1 MEMENQMQVGKKKIG
16 IIGGGNMG
24 EAFAGAMI
32 KTGIF
37 QPSFITISDIMPERL
52 NFLKKTYGIN
62 ITQDNFMVFDS
73 CDVLILAVKP
83 QQMDHLLT
91 GISRHPNY
99 AVRKRKLIISIAA
112 GITIGKIEN
121 LLYKSL
127 DDYSRKMLPVI
138 RVMPNTPALVLQG
151 MSGMS
156 SNQHA
161 QKEEIDMTRKILKA
175 MGHVIEFDEQHI
187 DAVTALSGSGPAY
200 VFYIIESMIAAGME
214 MNFNYE
220 DAKMLTLNTIKGSV
234 ALMEARSDTAEE
246 LRKKVTSP
254 GGTTEAAF
262 KILEKNQVKQTF
274 IQAIIAA
281 ANRASELSK

>member
-1 MEMENQMQVGKKKIG
+1 MENQMQVGNKNIG

-32 KTGIF
+32 QTGIF
-37 QPSFITISDIMPERL
+37 QPSFIIISDIMPDRL
-52 NFLKKTYGIN
+52 KILKKTYGIN

-83 QQMDHLLT
+83 QQMDDLLT
-91 GISRHPNY
+91 GISKHPHF
-99 AVRKRKLIISIAA
+99 AVKKRKLIISIAA
-112 GITIGKIEN
+112 GITIGKIEH

-127 DDYSRKMLPVI
+127 DDNSRKMLPVI

-156 SNQHA
+156 SNRHA
-161 QKEEIDMTRKILKA
+161 RQEEIDMTRKILEA

-200 VFYIIESMIAAGME
+200 VFYLIESMIAAGME

-274 IQAIIAA
+274 MQAIIAA
-281 ANRASELSK
+281 ANRASELSN

>member
-1 MEMENQMQVGKKKIG
+1 MENQMQVGNKNIG

-32 KTGIF
+32 QTGIF
-37 QPSFITISDIMPERL
+37 QPSFITISDIMPDRL
-52 NFLKKTYGIN
+52 KILKKTYGIN

-83 QQMDHLLT
+83 QQMDDLLT
-91 GISRHPNY
+91 GISKHPHF
-99 AVRKRKLIISIAA
+99 AVKKRKLIISIAA
-112 GITIGKIEN
+112 GITIGKIEH

-127 DDYSRKMLPVI
+127 DDNSRKMLPVI

-156 SNQHA
+156 SNRHA
-161 QKEEIDMTRKILKA
+161 RQEEIDMTRKILEA

-200 VFYIIESMIAAGME
+200 VFYLIESMIAAGME
-214 MNFNYE
+214 LNFNYE

-274 IQAIIAA
+274 MQAIIAA
-281 ANRASELSK
+281 ANRASELSN

>member
-1 MEMENQMQVGKKKIG
+1 MENQMQVGNKKIG

-32 KTGIF
+32 QTGIF

-52 NFLKKTYGIN
+52 KILKKTYGIN
-62 ITQDNFMVFDS
+62 ITQDNFMAFDL

-83 QQMDHLLT
+83 QQMDDLLT
-91 GISRHPNY
+91 AISRHPNFS
-99 AVRKRKLIISIAA
+99 VRKRKLIISIAA
-112 GITIGKIEN
+112 GITIGKIET

-127 DDYSRKMLPVI
+127 DDNSRKMLPVI

-161 QKEEIDMTRKILKA
+161 QQEEIDMTRKILEA

-200 VFYIIESMIAAGME
+200 VFYIIESMIAAGIE
-214 MNFNYE
+214 LNFNYE

>member
-1 MEMENQMQVGKKKIG
+1 
-16 IIGGGNMG
+16 
-24 EAFAGAMI
+24 
-32 KTGIF
+32 
-37 QPSFITISDIMPERL
+37 
-52 NFLKKTYGIN
+52 
-62 ITQDNFMVFDS
+62 MVFDS

-83 QQMDHLLT
+83 QQMDDLLA
-91 GISRHPNY
+91 GISKHPSF
-99 AVRKRKLIISIAA
+99 AVKKRKLIISIAA
-112 GITIGKIEN
+112 GVTIGKIET

-127 DDYSRKMLPVI
+127 DDSSRKMLPVI

-161 QKEEIDMTRKILKA
+161 QQEEINMTRKILEA
-175 MGHVIEFDEQHI
+175 MGQVIEFDEKHL

-200 VFYIIESMIAAGME
+200 VFYLIESMIAAGVE
-214 MNFNYE
+214 LNLDYE
-220 DAKMLTLNTIKGSV
+220 DAKMLTLNTVKGSV
-234 ALMEARSDTAEE
+234 GLMEARSDTAEE

-262 KILEKNQVKQTF
+262 EIIEKNEVKQTF
-274 IQAIIAA
+274 IQAIVAA